1 MWDGLNTPPTT
12 KYRTNKWKSQQ
23 YTLRWMNSTKRP
35 AATSHANRIDRQL
48 LGQSVNYSFV
58 SRSVQFCRLSHATVR
73 LQTATAPPAHISQLP
88 LVFWVELVGF
98 RAISSNFTT
107 LWMHVLIYIY
117 TCIYWRSNFNT
128 RKLYRCLL
136 GLPATKMWFCRTK
149 CEMEQ
154 KKNQLHKSNHV
165 NRLKLRIVRT
175 PWKTADYVDAA
186 CMCFTG
192 LNEHSL

>member
-154 KKNQLHKSNHV
+154 KKK
-165 NRLKLRIVRT
+165 
-175 PWKTADYVDAA
+175 PTA
-186 CMCFTG
+186 
-192 LNEHSL
+192 